1 MPGKCRFNNVWL
13 LKDNYQL
20 WLSKDTDPR
29 RAKCKLCSKIIDI
42 SNMGEAALASHM
54 KGTKHQTAVAA
65 VASSAMF
72 RTFMNVDAT
81 PSNATSV
88 STATKQTTLNVPS
101 KHDVIK
107 AEILW
112 ALKIMDSHYSYKSSE
127 DTSRLF
133 AAMFPDSEIAA
144 QFACGESKCSYVCTY
159 GLAPYFKRLILTD
172 VSKQTAYVVL
182 FDETMNHHLQSKQMD
197 VHVRLWDGAEVKTN
211 YIGSEFLGHST
222 AIDIIENMSK
232 GLSETGVNNLIQLSM
247 DGPHVNWKVFELL
260 QKEMQKQADKSL
272 LNIGSCGLHILHN
285 AFRDGCKAT
294 SWDIEHI
301 LSSLYWLF
309 HDCPARREDFVT
321 ATGCNTVML
330 KFCRVRWIEN
340 VTVSDRALKF
350 WPYVTTYVELV
361 NKGDLPDPKVKSFE
375 AVKKSSKDPLF
386 IPKVMIF
393 NSIAREIKPFLT
405 LYQTDKP
412 MLPFF
417 SEDLFQLM
425 KGLMGRFFKEEPMK
439 EATTVLKLLHM
450 PLQDSRDATQ
460 INLGFSAET
469 CLKQLRSINKVS
481 ERQALELRMECKTFL
496 IKLLEKL
503 QNKAPVNQ
511 QLVRSMRCL
520 DPRYMAE
527 SKEVCLAQMKRILH
541 HLVGANHVEESVCDD
556 ILREF
561 SEFCD
566 FAALQ
571 ANFREFEPITDRV
584 DTLLHSTMGANK
596 AFSKVWHVV
605 KMLLVLSHGQASV
618 ERRFSINKELIVE
631 NQKEA
636 SLVAQRLIVGHIRSV
651 GGVTNVQLTKELL
664 ISVSGARQRYHSY
677 LDDQKRANAKEKG
690 VQKRKA
696 LADELDELKKRG
708 PEYRTTLVHWR
719 SRQTS
724 MLTKQK
730 PVVN

>member
-1 MPGKCRFNNVWL
+1 MPGKCSFNNVWL
-13 LKDNYQL
+13 LKDKYQL

-29 RAKCKLCSKIIDI
+29 RAKCKLCFKIIDI

-54 KGTKHQTAVAA
+54 KGTKHQTAAA
-65 VASSAMF
+65 VASSAMSIS
-72 RTFMNVDAT
+72 TFMNVDAANT

-101 KHDVIK
+101 KHEVIK

-112 ALKIMDSHYSYKSSE
+112 IYMDSHYSYKSSE

-159 GLAPYFKRLILTD
+159 GLAPYFKRIILTD
-172 VSKQTAYVVL
+172 VSKQTTYVVL
-182 FDETMNHHLQSKQMD
+182 FDETTNHHLQSKQMD
-197 VHVRLWDGAEVKTN
+197 LHVRLWDGAEVKTK

-222 AIDIIENMSK
+222 AIDIIEKMSK

-272 LNIGSCGLHILHN
+272 LNIGSCGLHVLHN
-285 AFRDGCKAT
+285 VFRDGCKAT
-294 SWDIEHI
+294 GWDIEHI
-301 LSSLYWLF
+301 LLSLYWVF

-439 EATTVLKLLHM
+439 EATTVLKLLHI
-450 PLQDSRDATQ
+450 PLQDSSIHKDATK

-520 DPRYMAE
+520 DRRYM
-527 SKEVCLAQMKRILH
+527 V
-541 HLVGANHVEESVCDD
+541 
-556 ILREF
+556 
-561 SEFCD
+561 
-566 FAALQ
+566 
-571 ANFREFEPITDRV
+571 
-584 DTLLHSTMGANK
+584 
-596 AFSKVWHVV
+596 
-605 KMLLVLSHGQASV
+605 
-618 ERRFSINKELIVE
+618 SINKELIVE

-651 GGVTNVQLTKELL
+651 GGVTNVQLKELL

-677 LDDQKRANAKEKG
+677 LDDQKRANAKEKR

-696 LADELDELKKRG
+696 LADELDELQKKRARVQNDIG
-708 PEYRTTLVHWR
+708 ALEKSADEYADKAESSGKLTFITKSNSLRRTAKEKKASPQDLEKEIDEKLAEIKR
-719 SRQTS
+719 
-724 MLTKQK
+724 
-730 PVVN
+730 

>member
-1 MPGKCRFNNVWL
+1 
-13 LKDNYQL
+13 
-20 WLSKDTDPR
+20 
-29 RAKCKLCSKIIDI
+29 
-42 SNMGEAALASHM
+42 
-54 KGTKHQTAVAA
+54 
-65 VASSAMF
+65 
-72 RTFMNVDAT
+72 
-81 PSNATSV
+81 
-88 STATKQTTLNVPS
+88 
-101 KHDVIK
+101 
-107 AEILW
+107 
-112 ALKIMDSHYSYKSSE
+112 
-127 DTSRLF
+127 
-133 AAMFPDSEIAA
+133 
-144 QFACGESKCSYVCTY
+144 
-159 GLAPYFKRLILTD
+159 
-172 VSKQTAYVVL
+172 
-182 FDETMNHHLQSKQMD
+182 MNHHLQSKQMD
-197 VHVRLWDGAEVKTN
+197 VHVRLWDGAEVKTK

-222 AIDIIENMSK
+222 AIDIMEKMSK
-232 GLSETGVNNLIQLSM
+232 ELSETGVNNLIQLSM

-272 LNIGSCGLHILHN
+272 LNIGSCGLHVLHN

-294 SWDIEHI
+294 GWDIEHI

-439 EATTVLKLLHM
+439 EATTVLKLLHI
-450 PLQDSRDATQ
+450 PLQDSSIHKDATK

-541 HLVGANHVEESVCDD
+541 HLVGANHVEE
-556 ILREF
+556 
-561 SEFCD
+561 
-566 FAALQ
+566 
-571 ANFREFEPITDRV
+571 
-584 DTLLHSTMGANK
+584 
-596 AFSKVWHVV
+596 HVV

-618 ERRFSINKELIVE
+618 ERGFSINKELIVE

-636 SLVAQRLIVGHIRSV
+636 SLVAQRLIVGHIRAV

-677 LDDQKRANAKEKG
+677 LDDQKRANTKEKG

-696 LADELDELKKRG
+696 LADELDELKKKRARVQNDIG
-708 PEYRTTLVHWR
+708 ELEKSADEYADKAESSGKLTFITKSNSLRRTAKEKKASLQDLEKEIDEKLAEMKR
-719 SRQTS
+719 
-724 MLTKQK
+724 
-730 PVVN
+730 